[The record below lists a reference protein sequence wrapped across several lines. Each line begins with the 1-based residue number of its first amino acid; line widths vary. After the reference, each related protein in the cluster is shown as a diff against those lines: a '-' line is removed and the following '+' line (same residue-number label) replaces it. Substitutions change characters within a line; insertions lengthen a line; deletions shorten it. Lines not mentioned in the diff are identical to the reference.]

1 MGNNLKVERSVIN
14 IGIEK
19 PIRFLH
25 ISDAHIDIDKEKG
38 IFENVEKF
46 EAALSY
52 AEEKDLFILST
63 GDNFNYATKD
73 NIDYKKEKVSEER
86 NIFIPGNHDFCLR
99 PETTAE
105 GEPIDSYKLWQS
117 QYKYNI
123 YFDSVVIGGVN
134 FVLMQNSY
142 YEITPEQID
151 MLKKEA
157 GKGYPIILCMH
168 IPLFM
173 KEKAD
178 EMMSTWAPCAYMIDP
193 PEEYYT
199 KYYDHY
205 RRDQAPTEQTKKV
218 VEYIKNETAIK
229 AIIAGHIHESFDGFA
244 DCGVRQICTAPVHD
258 GVVREIEI
266 I

>member
-1 MGNNLKVERSVIN
+1 MGNNLKIEKSVIS
-14 IGIEK
+14 IGIET

-25 ISDAHIDIDKEKG
+25 ISDAHIDVDKENG
-38 IFENVEKF
+38 VFENTENF
-46 EAALSY
+46 ETALNY
-52 AEEKDLFILST
+52 AEEKELFILST

-73 NIDYKKEKVSEER
+73 NIDYKNEKVSEEKH
-86 NIFIPGNHDFCLR
+86 IFIPGNHDFCLK
-99 PETTAE
+99 PETAE
-105 GEPIDSYKLWQS
+105 VDTYKLWQE

-123 YFDSVVIGGVN
+123 FFDSVVIGGVN

-142 YEITPEQID
+142 YVITPEQIEL
-151 MLKKEA
+151 LKKEVE
-157 GKGYPIILCMH
+157 KGYPIILCVH
-168 IPLFM
+168 VPFFA

-199 KYYDHY
+199 KYYEHH
-205 RRDQAPTEQTKKV
+205 RKDQTPSEQTKAV

-229 AIIAGHIHESFDGFA
+229 AIIAGHIHENFDGFA

-258 GVVREIEI
+258 GFAREIEI